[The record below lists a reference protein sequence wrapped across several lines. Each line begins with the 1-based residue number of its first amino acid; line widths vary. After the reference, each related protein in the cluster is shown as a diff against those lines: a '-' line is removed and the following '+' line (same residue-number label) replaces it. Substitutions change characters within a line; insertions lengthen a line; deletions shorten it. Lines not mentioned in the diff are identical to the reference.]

1 MPAAGGDAAQV
12 ALKAGLVTGLKTQLE
27 VERRL
32 IDLVG
37 EDDSDGSFNSVAS
50 GRLRALSRMPSRS
63 CTPSGK
69 PRVGVIVASGEIL
82 DGDQPPGTIGGESAW
97 RA

>member
-12 ALKAGLVTGLKTQLE
+12 ALKAGLVTRLKNRLE

-37 EDDSDGSFNSVAS
+37 EDDSDGSFSSVSATDYV
-50 GRLRALSRMPSRS
+50 RVAHAERS
-63 CTPSGK
+63 CTPQGK
-69 PRVGVIVASGEIL
+69 PRVGVIVAAGEIL
-82 DGDQPPGTIGGESAW
+82 DGEQPPGTIGGDSPGA
-97 RA
+97 R